1 MQGHLGK
8 HWVSQEAEGV
18 GESTGKSFYRGFH
31 GKTKAGSAGLGLTSL
46 NNFSG
51 PWGSGAGC
59 LGLAL
64 GVTGVEK

>member
-1 MQGHLGK
+1 M
-8 HWVSQEAEGV
+8 
-18 GESTGKSFYRGFH
+18 GESIGKSSYRVFH
-31 GKTKAGSAGLGLTSL
+31 GKTKAGSTGLGLTSL

-64 GVTGVEK
+64 GVTGAEK